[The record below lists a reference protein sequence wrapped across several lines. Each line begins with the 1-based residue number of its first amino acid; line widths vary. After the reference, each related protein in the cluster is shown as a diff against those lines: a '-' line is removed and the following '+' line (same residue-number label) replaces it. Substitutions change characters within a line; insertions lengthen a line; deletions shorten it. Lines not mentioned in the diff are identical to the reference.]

1 MHPSGERVRPPVRA
15 PGPDGLTGSA
25 GARLSRLLAWM
36 ATHDYSEL
44 IRGELLRDVEEIVV
58 AAHRT
63 LYRTEGRRWSKP
75 AAYHWLRYEDP
86 DPVARLADG
95 VRRLRKRGA
104 KFDAGAVDKA
114 CAEAS
119 KRGFLN

>member
-1 MHPSGERVRPPVRA
+1 
-15 PGPDGLTGSA
+15 
-25 GARLSRLLAWM
+25 M

-75 AAYHWLRYEDP
+75 AAYNWLRYEDP